1 MGRISS
7 YLLHPNLTLP
17 TLCHYLGELQQWS
30 DNLPETLRRFHI
42 ASQGHTRIVNFLSL
56 RWFDAVMISTRPFL
70 SSLVRYGGN
79 ALPKKFSAF
88 FQFAANAAS
97 IAARETLVLMK
108 HLESQRMFRGQM
120 PFERHFLLQSA
131 AVLALSCVVLLGKR
145 DERLRFRESIE
156 MLTRMPGVKQERLI
170 QDMRNMEKKFEKL
183 GSVKATRSPYFPFLI
198 CLLM

>member
-1 MGRISS
+1 
-7 YLLHPNLTLP
+7 
-17 TLCHYLGELQQWS
+17 
-30 DNLPETLRRFHI
+30 
-42 ASQGHTRIVNFLSL
+42 
-56 RWFDAVMISTRPFL
+56 MISTRPFL
-70 SSLVRYGGN
+70 SSLVRYGAN

-120 PFERHFLLQSA
+120 PFERHVLLQSA
-131 AVLALSCVVLLGKR
+131 EVLASSCVVSLGKR

-156 MLTRMPGVKQERLI
+156 MLRRMPGVKQEGLI

-183 GSVKATRSPYFPFLI
+183 GSAKAPRSPYFPFPI
-198 CLLM
+198 PLLM